1 MTSVEI
7 KNIKTEFSL
16 PNNGNISQNKNNV
29 IEIEKK
35 EFLTEKSEEE
45 LTQESALLGIQ
56 TYAELKLQ
64 NGNKQLY
71 ATLTSSK
78 ITFNHPTILI
88 ELNNEVQKELLMN
101 IKQDML
107 DELRII
113 LKNKQTQLE
122 IKVLQTIDSV
132 KAYKPMDKFK
142 IMAEKNPL
150 LLELKKRFDL
160 DIEY

>member
-1 MTSVEI
+1 MLKDNGLHQPTSTNMVPEQAIPSIAEVE
-7 KNIKTEFSL
+7 T
-16 PNNGNISQNKNNV
+16 
-29 IEIEKK
+29 
-35 EFLTEKSEEE
+35 E
-45 LTQESALLGIQ
+45 LTNEHALQGVKQ
-56 TYAELKLQ
+56 FAELKLQ
-64 NGNKQLY
+64 SGNRQLY

-78 ITFNHPTILI
+78 ISFHFPTILI
-88 ELNNEVQKELLMN
+88 ELNNEVQREMLVA

-107 DELRII
+107 DELRTI

-122 IKVLQTIDSV
+122 IQVLETVDSL

-142 IMAEKNPL
+142 LMSEKNPM

>member
-1 MTSVEI
+1 MLKENGVQQSVSTIIVSEA
-7 KNIKTEFSL
+7 
-16 PNNGNISQNKNNV
+16 V
-29 IEIEKK
+29 IPSIADVE
-35 EFLTEKSEEE
+35 TE
-45 LTQESALLGIQ
+45 LTSEHALQGVKQ
-56 TYAELKLQ
+56 FAELKLQ
-64 NGNKQLY
+64 SGNRQLY

-78 ITFNHPTILI
+78 ISFHFPTILI
-88 ELNNEVQKELLMN
+88 ELTNEVQREMLTS

-107 DELRII
+107 DEIRTI

-122 IKVLQTIDSV
+122 IKVLETVDSL

-142 IMAEKNPL
+142 LMSEKNPM

>member
-1 MTSVEI
+1 MKDNGLHQPTSTNMVPEQAIPSIAEVE
-7 KNIKTEFSL
+7 T
-16 PNNGNISQNKNNV
+16 
-29 IEIEKK
+29 
-35 EFLTEKSEEE
+35 E
-45 LTQESALLGIQ
+45 LTNEHALQGVKQ
-56 TYAELKLQ
+56 FAELKLQ
-64 NGNKQLY
+64 SGNRQLY

-78 ITFNHPTILI
+78 ISFHFPTILI
-88 ELNNEVQKELLMN
+88 ELNNEVQREMLVA

-107 DELRII
+107 DELRTI

-122 IKVLQTIDSV
+122 IQVLETVDSL

-142 IMAEKNPL
+142 LMSEKNPM